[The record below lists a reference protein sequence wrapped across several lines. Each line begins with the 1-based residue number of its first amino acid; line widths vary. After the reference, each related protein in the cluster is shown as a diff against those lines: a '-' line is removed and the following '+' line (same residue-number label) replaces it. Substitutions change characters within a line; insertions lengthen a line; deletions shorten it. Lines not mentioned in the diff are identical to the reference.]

1 MGGEVGALLAV
12 LADRHPGQVGGGPDL
27 PMRVRLRAAH
37 QLALVLEHLHPGVRL
52 SQRLGLGAP
61 GVDEGQDL
69 GGLQLGQT
77 ARVVGRETDHAAAT
91 ACRLGLQQRLAGQVG
106 GLRAAGPGWSLSNTQ
121 GPQ

>member
-37 QLALVLEHLHPGVRL
+37 HLALVLEHLHPGVRL

-69 GGLQLGQT
+69 GGLQLGQPRAWSGEKQIT
-77 ARVVGRETDHAAAT
+77 RLRPRVASACSSGSCWAGR
-91 ACRLGLQQRLAGQVG
+91 RRSGS
-106 GLRAAGPGWSLSNTQ
+106 RAGWSLSNTQ